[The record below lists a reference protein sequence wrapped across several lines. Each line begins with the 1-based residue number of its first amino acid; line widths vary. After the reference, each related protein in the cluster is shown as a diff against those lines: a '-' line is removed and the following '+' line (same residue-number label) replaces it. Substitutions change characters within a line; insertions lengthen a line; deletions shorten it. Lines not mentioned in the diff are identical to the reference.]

1 MGTAAAATEPKTTT
15 VSAEYDVPTEG
26 TIFTLL
32 DPDAKKSLSARL
44 AKDNADASLSDYTHE
59 VLVEDY
65 SASKV
70 TVKVSAKAT
79 KK

>member
-1 MGTAAAATEPKTTT
+1 MAAAAQQDKSTT

-26 TIFTLL
+26 TIFVLTE
-32 DPDAKKSLSARL
+32 DVKKSLSGKLSREN
-44 AKDNADASLSDYTHE
+44 DGSSLSDYTHD

-65 SASKV
+65 SAGHAR
-70 TVKVSAKAT
+70 VKVSAKAVT